1 MLDLQR
7 QKNRFELILHTGV
20 CYEEDERNAKF
31 EGKSNYPGVPSPGL
45 MAVVAAAAAA
55 ALRALWCEPLQ
66 LFLRYCFMV
75 VVAGQSLIYPPS
87 QGYCLRI

>member
-45 MAVVAAAAAA
+45 MAVVAA
-55 ALRALWCEPLQ
+55 LRALRREPLR

-87 QGYCLRI
+87 QGYCSRI